1 MKAVG
6 ARLPRYDGI
15 AHVTGRTQYVDD
27 LRIHG
32 SLVVKAFRSPVHRA
46 NIRSLDTSKAE
57 AMKGVKAVV
66 TWKDVPVLEYGHL
79 SGLGIPAEVL
89 PKLFDRFYRGE
100 ADTASGARGLG
111 LGLYITKSLVEAHG
125 GRVWAVSEGPGRG
138 STFSFALPYG
148 SDEADA

>member
-6 ARLPRYDGI
+6 ARIPRYDGI

-46 NIRSLDTSKAE
+46 NVRGLDTSKAE

-79 SGLGIPAEVL
+79 SGH
-89 PKLFDRFYRGE
+89 
-100 ADTASGARGLG
+100 SGRRAAAR
-111 LGLYITKSLVEAHG
+111 E
-125 GRVWAVSEGPGRG
+125 GRG
-138 STFSFALPYG
+138 PLPRA
-148 SDEADA
+148 ADRSGRGRG